1 MTHAHDAEQPQ
12 GGGHAI
18 AHPNY
23 WMVWAGLAVLT
34 AVELGV
40 AFLPWSRKVVVLTLV
55 GLALWKALLV
65 ALYFM
70 HLRFETNR
78 LRIFALAPLPLTVIV
93 VIAVMTEF
101 VW

>member
-1 MTHAHDAEQPQ
+1 MTDMQASPGAHEE
-12 GGGHAI
+12 HF

-23 WMVWAGLAVLT
+23 WLVWAVLAVLT
-34 AVELGV
+34 LVELGV
-40 AFLPWSRKVVVLTLV
+40 AFLPWSRGLIILTLV
-55 GLALWKALLV
+55 AMAVWKAVLV

-70 HLRFETNR
+70 HLRFEKNR
-78 LRIFALAPLPLTVIV
+78 MRIFALAPLPLTVII